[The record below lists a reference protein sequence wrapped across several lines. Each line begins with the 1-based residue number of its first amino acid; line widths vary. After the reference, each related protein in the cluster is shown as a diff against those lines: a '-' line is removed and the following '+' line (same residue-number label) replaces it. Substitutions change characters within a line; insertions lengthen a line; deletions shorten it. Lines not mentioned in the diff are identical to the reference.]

1 MEHYYI
7 IGEFAGGERILF
19 EGSRNACIT
28 WIWNN
33 CDVGDLKRKSL
44 SRWCGRAYY
53 DSNNV
58 CYSFLV
64 DKFYP

>member
-1 MEHYYI
+1 MVMYYI
-7 IGEFAGGERILF
+7 IGEFFGGEKILF
-19 EGSRNACIT
+19 SGSRNKCIE

-53 DSNNV
+53 ERDNV
-58 CYSFLV
+58 VYSFLI
-64 DKFYP
+64 DKFYS